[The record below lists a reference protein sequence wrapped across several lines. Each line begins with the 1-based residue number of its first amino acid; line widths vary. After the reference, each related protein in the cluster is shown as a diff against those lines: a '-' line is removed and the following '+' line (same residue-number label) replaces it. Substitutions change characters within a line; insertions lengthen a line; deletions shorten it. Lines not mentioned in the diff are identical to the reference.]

1 MGLTTTTQIPAEVNN
16 YYDRNLLEAAAPLLL
31 HTKWAQVRDIPRKAG
46 TKIIKFRKY
55 SLLAAAT
62 TPLTEGITPVGS
74 SLSVTDITAEALQYG
89 DFITVTDVLDFTT
102 EDPEL
107 TIAGEQLGMQAGD
120 TLDQLTRDV
129 LAAGTNK
136 YFGGS
141 ATLRTQLTASDLIT
155 TTLLDKVI
163 RLLKN
168 NKARKVMQMVN
179 PDQGYNTT
187 PLNACF
193 VGIVHPNVSYTLTGL
208 TGFIPVE
215 KYANKSNVMEGEIGA
230 YKEIRFVETTNAKVF
245 TGGGAGGVDVYGT
258 LVMGMNAYGITR
270 ISGEALK
277 NIIKPLGSA
286 GTADPLDQRATSGW
300 KATFVAKI
308 LNNDYIVR
316 IETGCA
322 A

>member
-1 MGLTTTTQIPAEVNN
+1 MTSTSTIPAEVSN
-16 YYDRNLLEAAAPLLL
+16 YYDKNLLVSATPLLV

-74 SLSVTDITAEALQYG
+74 NLSVTDITAEALQYG

-107 TIAGEQLGMQAGD
+107 TIAGEQLGLQAGD
-120 TLDQLTRDV
+120 TLDQVTRDV
-129 LAAGTNK
+129 MAAGTNK
-136 YFGGS
+136 YYGGS
-141 ATLRTQLTASDLIT
+141 ATARNQLTASDLIT
-155 TTLLDKVI
+155 TTLLDKVT

-179 PDQGYNTT
+179 PDNGYNTT
-187 PLNACF
+187 PLNACYI
-193 VGIVHPNVSYTLTGL
+193 GIVHPNVSYTLTGL

-215 KYANKSNVMEGEIGA
+215 KYANKSNIMDGEIGA

-245 TGGGAGGVDVYGT
+245 AGEGSGGADVYAT
-258 LVMGMNAYGITR
+258 LIMGMDAYGITR
-270 ISGEALK
+270 ISGEAMK
-277 NIIKPLGSA
+277 NIVKPLGSA
-286 GTADPLDQRATSGW
+286 GSADPLDQRATSGW
-300 KATFVAKI
+300 KATFVAKV